1 MNRLQIQGRVRVL
14 ADELTEAPRG
24 LYTNSQIQD
33 HINISLDNIQM
44 ELLEFMPWYF
54 RKRVLISLIDSQQD
68 YNISSDLGIDGNIV
82 ITTANQKLNFDEGGA
97 ELTATITAGTYTP
110 STLATEID
118 TQMTA
123 AGAAAYTITYSGKVF
138 RIANDGATLNLL
150 CNTGTDVANGIWDTI
165 GYDTSA
171 DKAGFTNYAGDYQID
186 VQNFLMFEGI
196 FQNETGELRTPLVY
210 LNPADNFL
218 YETVGQEV
226 APSAVRYWGY
236 KDVDEIYFVGIP
248 NADAADQLLGNYFRK
263 IPSLSEDTDVPELP
277 RTTHDL
283 VALDVLKQWGVRDKA
298 GSAGVDGRYQALMQR
313 TQMFFSSPQGP
324 MPGKGPMVTTMMG
337 TQGPNQP

>member
-1 MNRLQIQGRVRVL
+1 MNRLNIRDRVRVL

-24 LYTNSQIQD
+24 LYTDTQLNE
-33 HINISLDNIQM
+33 HINTGLDNIQM

-54 RKRVLISLIDSQQD
+54 RNRVLITLVGSQQD

-82 ITTANQKLNFDEGGA
+82 ITTANQKLDFNEGAG

-110 STLATEID
+110 ATLATEID

-123 AGAAAYTITYSGKVF
+123 AGAAAYVITYSGKVF
-138 RIANDGATLNLL
+138 RISNDATLGLL
-150 CNTGTDVANGIWDTI
+150 AATGTNIANGIWTTI
-165 GYDTSA
+165 GFAATDLS
-171 DKAGFTNYAGDYQID
+171 GFINYAADSAID

-196 FQNETGELRTPLVY
+196 FQNQTGERRKPLIY
-210 LNPADNFL
+210 LNPADLFL
-218 YETVGQEV
+218 HETVGTEV
-226 APSAVRYWGY
+226 APKDVAYWGY

-248 NADAADQLLGNYFRK
+248 NAGAASQLLGNYFRK
-263 IPSLSEDTDVPELP
+263 ITNLSSDADVPVLP

-283 VALDVLKQWGVRDKA
+283 VSLDVLRQWGVRDKS
-298 GSAGVDGRYQALMQR
+298 GSQGVEGRYQALLQR

-324 MPGKGPMVTTMMG
+324 QPGKGPSVNAI
-337 TQGPNQP
+337 QGGGINE

>member
-1 MNRLQIQGRVRVL
+1 MIRSAILDRVRVL

-24 LYTNSQIQD
+24 LYTDTQIKE
-33 HINISLDNIQM
+33 HINTGLENIQM

-54 RKRVLISLIDSQQD
+54 RKRVLITLVQSQQD

-82 ITTANQKLNFDEGGA
+82 ITTANQKLDFNEGAG

-110 STLATEID
+110 TTLAAEID

-138 RIANDGATLNLL
+138 RIANDATLGLL
-150 CNTGTDVANGIWDTI
+150 CSSGTNVANGIWSVI
-165 GYDTSA
+165 GFAATDLS
-171 DKAGFTNYAGDYQID
+171 GFINYAANYAID

-196 FQNETGELRTPLVY
+196 FQNETGEKRKPLIY
-210 LNPADNFL
+210 LNPSDNFL
-218 YETVGQEV
+218 YETVGAEV
-226 APSAVRYWGY
+226 APQDVLYWGY

-248 NADAADQLLGNYFRK
+248 NAAAASQLLGNYFRK
-263 IPSLSEDTDVPELP
+263 IPDLSQDSDTPELP
-277 RTTHDL
+277 RNTHDL
-283 VALDVLKQWGVRDKA
+283 VALDVLRQWGIRDKS
-298 GSAGVDGRYQALMQR
+298 GSQGVEGRYQALLQR

-324 MPGKGPMVTTMMG
+324 QPGKGASVTRI
-337 TQGPNQP
+337 QGGGQQVT

>member
-1 MNRLQIQGRVRVL
+1 MIRSAILSRVRVL

-24 LYTNSQIQD
+24 LYTDTQIKE
-33 HINISLDNIQM
+33 HINTGLDNIQM

-54 RKRVLISLIDSQQD
+54 RKRVLITLVGSQQD

-82 ITTANQKLNFDEGGA
+82 ITTANQKLDFNEGAG

-138 RIANDGATLNLL
+138 RIANDATLGLL
-150 CNTGTDVANGIWDTI
+150 AATGTNIANGIWSTI
-165 GYDTSA
+165 GFAATDLSGYI
-171 DKAGFTNYAGDYQID
+171 NYAADYAID

-196 FQNETGELRTPLVY
+196 FQNETGEKRTPLIY

-218 YETVGQEV
+218 YETVGAEV
-226 APSAVRYWGY
+226 APKDIKYWGY
-236 KDVDEIYFVGIP
+236 KDVDEIYVVGIP
-248 NADAADQLLGNYFRK
+248 NAGAASQLLGNYFRK
-263 IPSLSEDTDVPELP
+263 IPDLSADTDVPELP
-277 RTTHDL
+277 RNAHEL
-283 VALDVLKQWGVRDKA
+283 VACDVLRQWGIRDKS
-298 GSAGVDGRYQALMQR
+298 GSQGVEARYQNLLQR
-313 TQMFFSSPQGP
+313 VQMFFSSPQGP
-324 MPGKGPMVTTMMG
+324 MPGKGPSVTTM
-337 TQGPNQP
+337 QGGGQPG